1 MRMRRLFAPLAL
13 LVAAACGG
21 DGPPTAP
28 PPEPPVTPP
37 AQELPVTGTAVPS
50 MASFDRLI
58 PALMTKWGVPGA
70 AVAVVKDGR
79 LLFARGYGFADV
91 EARESVKPD
100 ALFRIASV
108 SKPITAAAVLK
119 LVEQGRLDLNDKAY
133 RIRNDL
139 LPPAGATVDPRIYE
153 VSVRQLLYHAG
164 GWDRGASFD
173 PMFRPAVAAQ
183 AVGARAPASA
193 ETVMRYMLGQRL
205 DFEPGAKYVYSN
217 FGYSVLG
224 RVIEKASGKS
234 YEQYV
239 KDAIL
244 SPAGV
249 SRMQIG
255 RSLLSGRA
263 AGEVKYYAQ
272 ESAPSVFPGGG
283 TVPIAYGG
291 FYLEAMDSHG
301 GWIASTI
308 DLLRFLTAV
317 DNLPTRPDVLSP
329 ASINAMVAAPPAPLW
344 QNSPYHYGMG
354 WLVRPNEGNWW
365 HDGLLQGS
373 TSLLVRTGEGVAW
386 AVLLNVG
393 LVGTSL
399 SSELDQTIW
408 QAVREVNGWPSH
420 DLFSQY

>member
-1 MRMRRLFAPLAL
+1 
-13 LVAAACGG
+13 
-21 DGPPTAP
+21 
-28 PPEPPVTPP
+28 
-37 AQELPVTGTAVPS
+37 

-58 PALMTKWGVPGA
+58 PALMNKWGVPGA

-79 LLFARGYGFADV
+79 LVFARGYGYADV
-91 EARESVKPD
+91 EAKELVQPD

-108 SKPITAAAVLK
+108 SKPITAAAILK
-119 LVEQGRLDLNDKAY
+119 LVEQGRLDLNARAY
-133 RIRNDL
+133 RIRDDL
-139 LPPAGATVDPRIYE
+139 APPPGATVDPRIYE
-153 VSVRQLLYHAG
+153 VTIRQLLHHSG
-164 GWDRGASFD
+164 GWDRAASFD
-173 PMFRPAVAAQ
+173 PMFRPATAAQ
-183 AVGARAPASA
+183 ALGAPAPASA

-205 DFEPGAKYVYSN
+205 DFEPGGKYAYSN

-224 RVIEKASGKS
+224 RVIEKITGES
-234 YEQYV
+234 YEAYV
-239 KDAIL
+239 KRAVL

-255 RSLLSGRA
+255 RSLLSDRA

-272 ESAPSVFPGGG
+272 GAAQSVFPGGG
-283 TVPIAYGG
+283 SVPVAYGG

-344 QNSPYHYGMG
+344 QNSPFYYGMG
-354 WLVRPNEGNWW
+354 WLVRPSEGNWW

-373 TSLLVRTGEGVAW
+373 TSLLVRTGSGVAW
-386 AVLLNVG
+386 AVLLNTG

-408 QAVREVNGWPSH
+408 QAVNEVNGWPSH
-420 DLFSQY
+420 DLFSQYK